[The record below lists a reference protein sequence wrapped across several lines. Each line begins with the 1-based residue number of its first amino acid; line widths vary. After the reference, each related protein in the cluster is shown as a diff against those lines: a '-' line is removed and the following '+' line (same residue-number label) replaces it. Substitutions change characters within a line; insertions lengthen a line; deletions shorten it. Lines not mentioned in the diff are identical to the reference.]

1 MNRYILIVLMFLV
14 SIDAQA
20 TDDVSEKSLV
30 QELLKEVR
38 ALRKEVDSLKAD
50 RNIKQKEL
58 VQEVQT
64 IKKAQIE
71 NAQAIEDVNE
81 YTEEVEANSFKDK
94 LDFGLGFK
102 TNLDNFTKKYASGRK
117 VSSNNVWS
125 NKLMLNMKADI
136 SDDMNFYGRLS
147 MFKYWGTSNVH
158 KYTYYDNMQG
168 RAPSNS
174 ALYVERA
181 YLNWFLFQDSFL
193 PLSFTIGRQPS
204 SDGPSNQ
211 FKDNVLRK
219 GTYSGL
225 LYDGAADG
233 IVLTANLSTVLDNP
247 GTYLRLGYAK
257 GYAYNESENDVGNA
271 FIGAS
276 NNDIE
281 DTNVFGVFLD
291 TTIPNIDNSL
301 VQISYSRMI
310 DIVANPLDANTTEN
324 ENIGD
329 VDLYGAMV
337 EFTNF
342 NSSNL
347 DLFAHYGHSVAHPN
361 GKGYRNYGGLLS
373 SNGDTSDKSGDSIW
387 LGSRYGFGKKQR
399 FKVGLEYNHGS
410 ENWINLTQGSFDI
423 YNKLATRGDAY
434 EAYLMYVINGYANIR
449 LGYVNV
455 NYDYTG
461 SGWFVG
467 ESKKINSSVDNADTT
482 VENLESIYLKM
493 NVNF

>member
-1 MNRYILIVLMFLV
+1 MNRYILIVLFFLV
-14 SIDAQA
+14 SLNAQEID
-20 TDDVSEKSLV
+20 TSEKSLI

-50 RNIKQKEL
+50 KNIKQKEL
-58 VQEVQT
+58 VQEVKI

-71 NAQAIEDVNE
+71 NAQAIEEVNE
-81 YTEEVEANSFKDK
+81 YAEEVEANSFKDK
-94 LDFGLGFK
+94 LEFGLGFK

-136 SDDMNFYGRLS
+136 SKDMNFYGRLS

-158 KYTYYDNMQG
+158 NYTYYDNMQG

-181 YLNWFLFQDSFL
+181 YLNWFLLQDSAI
-193 PLSFTIGRQPS
+193 PISFTIGRQPS

-211 FKDNVLRK
+211 FKDNVVRK

-233 IVLTANLSTVLDNP
+233 IVLTANLSKIVDNP
-247 GTYLRLGYAK
+247 GTYLRLGYSK
-257 GYAYNESENDVGNA
+257 GYAYSESEDGVGNA

-276 NNDIE
+276 NSDIE
-281 DTNVFGVFLD
+281 DTNVFGIFLD
-291 TTIPNIDNSL
+291 TTIPNINNSL
-301 VQISYSRMI
+301 VQVSYTKMF
-310 DIVANPLDANTTEN
+310 DIVANPLDTNTSRN

-337 EFTNF
+337 EFTNLN
-342 NSSNL
+342 NSHL

-361 GKGYRNYGGLLS
+361 GNGYSAYGGLLS
-373 SNGDTSDKSGDSIW
+373 STGDTSQKSGDSIW
-387 LGSRYGFGKKQR
+387 LGSRYGFGKKQH

-434 EAYLMYVINGYANIR
+434 EAYLMYIINGYANIR

-467 ESKKINSSVDNADTT
+467 ESKKINSSVDHADST
-482 VENLESIYLKM
+482 VENLESVYLKM